1 MAAAEDKLC
10 VEVDGVPVSID
21 RTVMSDDIET
31 LELLADADD
40 GNVLAVVRLMRHV
53 LGAEQ
58 YANVKASLAK
68 DGRTSVSDMASFI
81 GKVFEALGEDAK
93 N

>member
-21 RTVMSDDIET
+21 RAVMSDDIET

-53 LGAEQ
+53 FGAEQ
-58 YANVKASLAK
+58 YTNVKASHAK